1 MMIKV
6 EFSVQTR
13 HGTSG
18 TVFIKKR
25 STRFGVLEVVNGS
38 RSQDLGSIFE
48 DEVGVYLVDL
58 YIFDSR
64 LASNSMYKYQKL
76 TAIFCES
83 SN

>member
-1 MMIKV
+1 MMIEI

-25 STRFGVLEVVNGS
+25 STRFGVLEIVNGS

-48 DEVGVYLVDL
+48 DEIGVYLVDL
-58 YIFDSR
+58 YIFNSR
-64 LASNSMYKYQKL
+64 LASNLMYRYQKL
-76 TAIFCES
+76 TAKFSES
-83 SN
+83 SD